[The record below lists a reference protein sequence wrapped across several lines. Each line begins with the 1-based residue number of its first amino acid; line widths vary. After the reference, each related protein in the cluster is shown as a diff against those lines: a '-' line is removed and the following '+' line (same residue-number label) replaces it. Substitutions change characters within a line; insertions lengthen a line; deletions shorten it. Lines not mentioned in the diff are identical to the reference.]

1 MMESCKPS
9 NRKIAVAVVY
19 MSLIL
24 MTSVIPMDRDIE
36 GLRFLIELKP
46 LVQNLLHIPMFAI
59 LAILWLQISKQYE
72 IEGKK
77 RIVLILLLSFG
88 FGILNELIQLT
99 IPGRYAGILDM
110 GLNTIGV
117 LCGIA
122 LYVLLEKSKPG
133 LLRKIVCE

>member
-1 MMESCKPS
+1 
-9 NRKIAVAVVY
+9 
-19 MSLIL
+19 
-24 MTSVIPMDRDIE
+24 
-36 GLRFLIELKP
+36 
-46 LVQNLLHIPMFAI
+46 MFAI